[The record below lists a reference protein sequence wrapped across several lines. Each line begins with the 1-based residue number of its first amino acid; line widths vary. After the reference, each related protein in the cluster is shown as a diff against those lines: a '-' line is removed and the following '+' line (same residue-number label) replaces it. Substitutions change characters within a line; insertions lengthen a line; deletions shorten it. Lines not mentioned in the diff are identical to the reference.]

1 MSSVTLTLLGRENCH
16 LCEQAEPLVDEV
28 VAQFANVS
36 VTKAS
41 VADRADWLELYSD
54 KIPVVLIEENAHS
67 QWHVDPL
74 SLTEALRSAGGLL
87 SRDKPE

>member
-1 MSSVTLTLLGRENCH
+1 M
-16 LCEQAEPLVDEV
+16 DEV

-41 VADRADWLELYSD
+41 VDDRADWRELYSD

-67 QWHVDPL
+67 QWHDDPL
-74 SLTEALRSAGGLL
+74 SHTEALRSAGGLL